1 SGGAGVGGAGDD
13 AAELRGGG
21 GGGGARS
28 AGTAGVWEAAGEVL
42 VSVAAGVRHA
52 RGGGGALLS
61 GGDPAL
67 REHDGRGVL
76 GGLER
81 GDVPDLPAARVHGA
95 ALRGVRDVLSD
106 LSEPGVGGGGGIREV
121 VRGDGARRAG

>member
-1 SGGAGVGGAGDD
+1 QPSGGVPSVAQGGESRFGPAAGERVDGSDASGDARVGGAGDD

-52 RGGGGALLS
+52 RRGGGALLS

-67 REHDGRGVL
+67 REH
-76 GGLER
+76 
-81 GDVPDLPAARVHGA
+81 
-95 ALRGVRDVLSD
+95 
-106 LSEPGVGGGGGIREV
+106 
-121 VRGDGARRAG
+121 